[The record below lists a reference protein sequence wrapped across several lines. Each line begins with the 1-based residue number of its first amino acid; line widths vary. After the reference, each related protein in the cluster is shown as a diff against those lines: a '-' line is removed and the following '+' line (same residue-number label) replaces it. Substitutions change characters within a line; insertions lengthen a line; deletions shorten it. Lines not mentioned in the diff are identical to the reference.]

1 VIERVRAIAAA
12 AAAASPAVAASNIRR
27 QGHSSARR
35 VAGIGEIADEQGL
48 TLVLISAQLELF
60 CPPYNPT

>member
-1 VIERVRAIAAA
+1 MRREQ
-12 AAAASPAVAASNIRR
+12 VAPDAMLY
-27 QGHSSARR
+27 ATLMD
-35 VAGIGEIADEQGL
+35 VAGRAGERDVAERIMSEMERDGQGL